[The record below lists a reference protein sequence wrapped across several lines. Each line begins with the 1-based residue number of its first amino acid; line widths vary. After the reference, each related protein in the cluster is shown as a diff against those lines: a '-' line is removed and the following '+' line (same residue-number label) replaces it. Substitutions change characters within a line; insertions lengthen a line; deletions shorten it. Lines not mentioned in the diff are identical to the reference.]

1 MLVHGY
7 RKDGAYWLFD
17 PRGIKLKVK
26 LIKRE
31 RKWSSFREEEE
42 VPFNHTFFMMCT
54 SFFLVPRVGHTDLEV
69 AARAVC
75 VVQRSILEQEAN
87 QL

>member
-7 RKDGAYWLFD
+7 RKDGPYWLFD

-26 LIKRE
+26 LLKRE

-42 VPFNHTFFMMCT
+42 VPFNHTLFMMFT
-54 SFFLVPRVGHTDLEV
+54 SFLLVPRVGHTGFGSSG
-69 AARAVC
+69 
-75 VVQRSILEQEAN
+75 VQRSILEQEVN